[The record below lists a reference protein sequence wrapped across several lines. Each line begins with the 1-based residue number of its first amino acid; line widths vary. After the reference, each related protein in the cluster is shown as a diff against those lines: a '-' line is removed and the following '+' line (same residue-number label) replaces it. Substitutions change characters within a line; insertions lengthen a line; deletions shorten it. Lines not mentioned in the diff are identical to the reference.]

1 MTGQALLSLRYRRCD
16 EGTRVLSV
24 VHGFREL
31 HPFHCFEG
39 IHPFDRKCRLRIVD
53 RVYRIVPVGIFDR
66 VGGLAAQPHVVWLRM
81 VGHVPWFSA
90 RRAEAIAS
98 RSVGFVIMGC
108 PERVLRPGTGTRG

>member
-1 MTGQALLSLRYRRCD
+1 MTGQASLSLRYCRCD

-31 HPFHCFEG
+31 
-39 IHPFDRKCRLRIVD
+39 HPFDRKCRLRIVD